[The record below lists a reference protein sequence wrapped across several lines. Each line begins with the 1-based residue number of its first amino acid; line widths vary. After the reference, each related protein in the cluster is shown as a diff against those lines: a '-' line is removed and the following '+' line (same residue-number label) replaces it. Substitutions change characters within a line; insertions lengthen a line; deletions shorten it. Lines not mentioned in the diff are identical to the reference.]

1 MSQPPPPSYAA
12 PSRPRPRRAWFAVGG
27 ARLVLAAVVFVVGLV
42 TTVGRGTDTDV
53 VALLRGPGQPVGAG
67 VPVGEE
73 RMLFVPRGEPLPQ
86 CRVTDAEG
94 REVPVRPT
102 TVGTTVT
109 TMGRTWTGVSTFT
122 SPTAEIQVA
131 CSTPVAQLRIGS
143 PLGAG
148 FAVGLLVTILVPL
161 LLGGAGLAV
170 LVVTTVLWS
179 TRPPRPGSAPPPPS
193 SPSPGW

>member
-1 MSQPPPPSYAA
+1 MSQHPAPPYAA
-12 PSRPRPRRAWFAVGG
+12 PGRPRPRRRWFVVGG
-27 ARLVLAAVVFVVGLV
+27 VLLALAAVVFVVGLV

-67 VPVGEE
+67 VPVDEE
-73 RMLFVPRGEPLPQ
+73 RMLFVPRGEPAPQ

-94 REVPVRPT
+94 RDVPVRPT

-109 TMGRTWTGVSTFT
+109 TMGVTWTGVSTFT
-122 SPTAEIQVA
+122 SPTAEVRVECA
-131 CSTPVAQLRIGS
+131 TPVDRLRIGS

-148 FAVGLLVTILVPL
+148 FAVGLVLTILGPL

-170 LVVTTVLWS
+170 LVVTTVLWLS
-179 TRPPRPGSAPPPPS
+179 RPPRPAGSPPPPS

>member
-1 MSQPPPPSYAA
+1 M
-12 PSRPRPRRAWFAVGG
+12 VGG
-27 ARLVLAAVVFVVGLV
+27 VLLALAAVVFVVGLV

-67 VPVGEE
+67 VPVDEE
-73 RMLFVPRGEPLPQ
+73 RMLFVPRGEPAPQ

-94 REVPVRPT
+94 RDVPVRPT

-109 TMGRTWTGVSTFT
+109 TMGVTWTGVSTFT
-122 SPTAEIQVA
+122 SPTAEVRVECA
-131 CSTPVAQLRIGS
+131 TPVDRLRIGS

-148 FAVGLLVTILVPL
+148 FAVGLVLTILGPL

-170 LVVTTVLWS
+170 LVVTTVLWLS
-179 TRPPRPGSAPPPPS
+179 RPPRPAGSPPPPS

>member
-27 ARLVLAAVVFVVGLV
+27 TLLVLAAAVFVVGLV

-73 RMLFVPRGEPLPQ
+73 RMLFVPRGEPTPR
-86 CRVTDAEG
+86 CGVTDAEG

-122 SPTAEIQVA
+122 SPTAAIQVE
-131 CSTPVAQLRIGS
+131 CSTPVTQLRIGS

-148 FAVGLLVTILVPL
+148 FAVGLLVTVLAPL

-170 LVVTTVLWS
+170 LVVTTVLRS
-179 TRPPRPGSAPPPPS
+179 TRRTAAGPPPPW